1 MPIQAFVS
9 NMNARRQSPEGQLW
23 LAESREIVKL
33 GLPLIFTQLAQMAI
47 ITTDIIMV
55 GKLGAFEL
63 ASVTMGVTM
72 FYFGWLIG
80 FGPSAAV
87 APIIAQALGKDPN
100 DVETPRDTLINGLWA
115 AIAFTVP
122 VWLLFLF
129 VEPALVWIG
138 QDPKLAKHAAEYTH
152 AIQWGL
158 PFAIAFMT
166 LRSFGTALSAARPAL
181 IVTVLMIAVNAGLN
195 YVLIYGKFGFPAMGI
210 VGSGYASSIANA
222 FGFFAL
228 LGWVAFRA
236 PFKKFHVLK
245 GNWRP
250 NLARQRELVWL
261 GLPIGMTAIFEGGL
275 FNAGVVLM
283 GFLGPIALAAHQ
295 IAINFAS
302 ITFMT
307 ALGLAMAG
315 TVRVGLAAGA
325 GDAEGVRRAGYA
337 TMLIAC
343 GMMAVFAIVMLVF
356 PQSIAS
362 LYLKNDDPNFAAVVA
377 MASGFFFIAAFFQ
390 VFDALQVAAAFAL
403 RGLKDAQM
411 PMLIT
416 GISYWA
422 IGFPVCYLLAFHAG
436 LGGDGI
442 WIGYVAGLFAAAV
455 LLTWRFWR
463 LAHGFGVHAP
473 LAAPE

>member
-1 MPIQAFVS
+1 
-9 NMNARRQSPEGQLW
+9 
-23 LAESREIVKL
+23 
-33 GLPLIFTQLAQMAI
+33 MAI

-55 GKLGAFEL
+55 GQLGAFEL

-87 APIIAQALGKDPN
+87 APIIAQALGKDPD

-115 AIAFTVP
+115 AVAFTIP
-122 VWLLFLF
+122 VWVLFLL
-129 VEPALVWIG
+129 VEPVLVWIG

-166 LRSFGTALSAARPAL
+166 LRSFGTALSSPRPAL
-181 IVTVLMIAVNAGLN
+181 VVTVLMIAVNAGMN
-195 YVLIYGKFGFPAMGI
+195 YVLIYGKFGFPELGI

-228 LGWVAFRA
+228 LGWVAYRA
-236 PFKKFHVLK
+236 PFKKYHVLK
-245 GNWRP
+245 GNWWP
-250 NLARQRELVWL
+250 GLARQKELVWL

-283 GFLGPIALAAHQ
+283 GFFGPVALAAHQ

-307 ALGLAMAG
+307 ALGLSMAG
-315 TVRVGLAAGA
+315 TVRVGMAAGA
-325 GDAEGVRRAGYA
+325 GDAAMVRRAGYA
-337 TMLIAC
+337 TMIIAC
-343 GMMAVFAIVMLVF
+343 GIMAIFALVMLAF
-356 PQSIAS
+356 PRSIAS
-362 LYLKNDDPNFAAVVA
+362 LYLSRDDANFGAVVA
-377 MASGFFFIAAFFQ
+377 MATGFFLIAALFQ

-416 GISYWA
+416 GVSYWVL
-422 IGFPVCYLLAFHAG
+422 GFPVCWLLAFHAG
-436 LGGDGI
+436 LGGAGI
-442 WIGYVAGLFAAAV
+442 WWGYVVGLAAAAV

-463 LAHGFGVHAP
+463 LAHGFKAP
-473 LAAPE
+473 APAPAPAAAE

>member
-9 NMNARRQSPEGQLW
+9 KLNTRRQTPEGQLW
-23 LAESREIVKL
+23 LAESRAVVKL
-33 GLPLIFTQLAQMAI
+33 GLPLVFTQLAQMAI

-55 GKLGAFEL
+55 GQLGAFEL

-72 FYFGWLIG
+72 FYFGWLLG

-87 APIIAQALGKDPN
+87 SPIIAQALGRDPN
-100 DVETPRDTLINGLWA
+100 DLETPRDTLINGLWA
-115 AIAFTVP
+115 AVVFTVP
-122 VWLLFLF
+122 IWILFLF

-166 LRSFGTALSAARPAL
+166 LRSFCTALSSPRAPL
-181 IVTVLMIAVNAGLN
+181 IVTALMIAVNALLN
-195 YVLIYGKFGFPAMGI
+195 YLLIFGHFGAPKLGI
-210 VGSGYASSIANA
+210 EGSGYASSMANA
-222 FGFFAL
+222 IGFFVL
-228 LGWVAFRA
+228 LAWVFWRA
-236 PFKKFHVLK
+236 PFRKYHVIK
-245 GNWRP
+245 GNWWP
-250 NLARQRELVWL
+250 SLTRQKELFLL
-261 GLPIGMTAIFEGGL
+261 GMPIGMTAIFEGGM

-283 GFLGPIALAAHQ
+283 GFLGPVALAAHQ

-307 ALGLAMAG
+307 AFGLAQAG

-325 GDAEGVRRAGYA
+325 GDPKGVQRAGYV
-337 TMLIAC
+337 TMILAC
-343 GMMAVFAIVMLVF
+343 GVMAVFAVVMAVF
-356 PQSIAS
+356 PGAIAS
-362 LYLKNDDPNFAAVVA
+362 LYLNESDPNYAEVVRMAIGFLLIAAV
-377 MASGFFFIAAFFQ
+377 FQ
-390 VFDALQVAAAFAL
+390 VLDALQVAAAFAL

-416 GISYWA
+416 GVSYWV
-422 IGFPVCYLLAFHAG
+422 IGFPVCWWLAFNAG

-442 WIGYVAGLFAAAV
+442 WWGYVISLGAAAV

-463 LAHGFGVHAP
+463 LAHSFRASTVSV
-473 LAAPE
+473 